1 MDAGAEQS
9 LTEHSRRWNLLV
21 AGGSHPLKITV
32 QMPRRSPGRSPQD
45 ALAAASKPI
54 RVNRVGGDKMRCPY
68 GRIDVVME
76 RFSA

>member
-9 LTEHSRRWNLLV
+9 LSEHSRRLNLLM
-21 AGGSHPLKITV
+21 AGGSHPLKSTV
-32 QMPRRSPGRSPQD
+32 PMPRRSPGRSPQD
-45 ALAAASKPI
+45 ALAAASQPI
-54 RVNRVGGDKMRCPY
+54 RANRVGGDKMRCPC